1 MDAKK
6 VFGGIKKKIVTA
18 FLFVG
23 TFANCT
29 YNVEEELY
37 GACSTAGVTYSVT
50 IKNILDNNTCTSC
63 HGGVFPSGNISL
75 ENYPAV
81 RTQALN
87 GKLFG
92 AVNHSPGFSAMPQGG
107 SKINPCEIAKI
118 KAWIDAGAPQN

>member
-1 MDAKK
+1 M
-6 VFGGIKKKIVTA
+6 KKKIVIA
-18 FLFVG
+18 FLMACI
-23 TFANCT
+23 FASCK

-50 IKNILDNNTCTSC
+50 IKNILDNNTCISC
-63 HGGVFPSGNISL
+63 HGGSFPSGNINL
-75 ENYPAV
+75 ENYVGV

-92 AVNHSPGFSAMPQGG
+92 AVNHSPGFSAMPRGG
-107 SKINPCEIAKI
+107 SKITPCEIAKI

>member
-1 MDAKK
+1 M
-6 VFGGIKKKIVTA
+6 KKKIVIA
-18 FLFVG
+18 FLMACI
-23 TFANCT
+23 FASCK

-50 IKNILDNNTCTSC
+50 IKNILDNNTCISC
-63 HGGVFPSGNISL
+63 HGGSFPSGNISL
-75 ENYPAV
+75 ENYAGV

-92 AVNHSPGFSAMPQGG
+92 AVNHSPGFSAMPRGG
-107 SKINPCEIAKI
+107 SKLTPCEIANI